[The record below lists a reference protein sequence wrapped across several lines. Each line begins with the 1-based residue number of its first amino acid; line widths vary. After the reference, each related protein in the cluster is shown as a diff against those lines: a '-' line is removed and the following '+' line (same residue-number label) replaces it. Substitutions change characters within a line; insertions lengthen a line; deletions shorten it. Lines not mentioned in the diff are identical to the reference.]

1 MVLPCQEDLGSRSG
15 FHGKLRAHRDGV
27 PEPDGTFGGG
37 DADAPVALAAED
49 LGAFAGGIAQLH
61 EYRAGG
67 GDQAVFACSGC
78 ELNEPAAEDKPS
90 LDIPA
95 YEPVMDKGKSE
106 PMHRWPGQASSRYEL
121 RQGGGSGL
129 QCVKHMGR
137 FIDDTDSARIVHVL
151 ILPSHYLRCKSLDW
165 LITEVC

>member
-1 MVLPCQEDLGSRSG
+1 MVFPCQQDLGSRSG
-15 FHGKLRAHRDGV
+15 FHGQLRAHGDGV
-27 PEPDGTFGGG
+27 AEADGTFGGG
-37 DADAPVALAAED
+37 DTNAPVALAAED
-49 LGAFAGGIAQLH
+49 LGTLAGSIAQLH
-61 EYRAGG
+61 EYGPGG
-67 GDQAVFACSGC
+67 GYQPVLTCGGR

-95 YEPVMDKGKSE
+95 YEPVMDKCKSQ
-106 PMHRWPGQASSRYEL
+106 PMYRRPGQPCSRYQL
-121 RQGGGSGL
+121 REGGGSGL